1 MQKPANLV
9 APQPLLKHAQ
19 QTRLRALRQPVIALH
34 VGVPPAAFH
43 APWPQQQVQ
52 RTAPL
57 RAMRHHTQAHGRR
70 QQPAGHRQAA
80 GLRSQ
85 AGTEL
90 GTVNGLRTGEII
102 GLALTRQAC
111 VARLTHLPLSGMAC
125 PADTTCVARL
135 PA

>member
-1 MQKPANLV
+1 
-9 APQPLLKHAQ
+9 
-19 QTRLRALRQPVIALH
+19 
-34 VGVPPAAFH
+34 
-43 APWPQQQVQ
+43 
-52 RTAPL
+52 
-57 RAMRHHTQAHGRR
+57 MRHHTQAHGRR

-85 AGTEL
+85 VGIEL
-90 GTVNGLRTGEII
+90 GTVNSLRTGEII

-111 VARLTHLPLSGMAC
+111 VARLAHLPRLSDMPC